1 MTLIEKVQ
9 ELQAISPPLK
19 PEEIKAKVDEWKATQ
34 PVKPIEEGKTSDS
47 SQANPSEE
55 SSSEV
60 TDSNS
65 EDGSSELSENFDFLN
80 GDLSELLKDETGF
93 KESAQQK
100 QQEAYDKFTS
110 VAKPN
115 EVISDK
121 GYDYKYDENG
131 VYYYKPEGSEDDKWK
146 TYEDKQ
152 AAPNLSIASRF
163 GHSDFDPSEYYK
175 TKKLLKKS
183 QELYV
188 GIDGQLEVSDNKQYT
203 LTADQL
209 KLEKDFIKSTSLND
223 KDDSNILKQ
232 TNDWFAKT
240 TVPEYKETFER
251 VGSGSDA
258 YQQKIR
264 ERVGDKPNPEWVE
277 AQIKSKK
284 AWDKLNTKPKNIS
297 EQAWIEQNMK
307 DTYSSNLI
315 QEKKEDKIESWIEDQ
330 ETGFDWKKAAMMFSP
345 AGSRIQVKDVFDRS
359 DKQKIIE
366 GIQKVR
372 KLNLDNK
379 SKDATNFAD
388 VAKNTIDGLS
398 TQIETL
404 SKAKYQTPE
413 EAKKGKALITKLH
426 NKRKDVIKLYEKK
439 VDNLNEMLLKPEYK
453 DISTRLDY
461 LERNFNTAAIYSE
474 NVKVGIAT
482 AGVALADLAHMVADA
497 PNNLGIND
505 NPYASKALSIISPI
519 SSLASKFV
527 ASQSYK
533 KTRQEAKDQ
542 VSNYIDQTMQGIA
555 HSQSLSDLKDGN
567 DWGRYFSTMLGS
579 QTLNTA
585 IMFGTGAMA
594 LPILT
599 SQAMGTKY
607 GEIETENKEREEAY
621 NKYMADGGDPNS
633 ADAPPRAYTPFQMY
647 TAVMGSGLL
656 EYGSER
662 ISLGIIGRSRAA
674 FNAMGPSVKQGFSRQ
689 ISSLMTR
696 QGATRAAKT
705 AGYYTLDVGKESISE
720 GGVELGNN
728 LFDRYVL
735 GKNVN
740 LLDGVPDSMFS
751 GGIMSGLVYKAPSL
765 AANIS
770 YMVQGPDTNTRIAN
784 NREKILKLQ
793 NTIASNPE
801 MSDANRAR
809 LNDQVVSLVK
819 KSSNEINKTLNRFS
833 DMDRS
838 EIDALSDLE
847 LQVNQKRIAID
858 EVKADPNF
866 NDKDVEI
873 SRIQNEIIE
882 LEIEKNNVLE
892 PYIQADAKESK
903 KGLSSTETVEL
914 TSRMQ
919 KGADVVADQLG
930 NVGIDRFD
938 TTEDIVGAFETLKA
952 EGINLEI
959 ETNEDGSIKDA
970 KDQGY
975 GIIATLPD
983 GTQQIIINNAS
994 SQADGTIPADNHE
1007 LVHAFSSK
1015 MDPAKLAKM
1024 GMDLKNKLDNDPYVE
1039 VDAGTK
1045 SLLKEYENDLND
1057 GKITEATFYEEVMAV
1072 TSDALNTGGIK
1083 INDPGKFAQT
1093 WNFLETIG
1101 WKQSFK
1107 DGDQVIDFLKDFNK
1121 DVLSGKGLSQ
1131 ETLDKAEVDMGLE
1144 TEVDLGVVKSS
1155 KASQAKN
1162 QKLVREA
1169 KRGDLKAVDA
1179 LIKDNS
1185 GIILQ
1190 KLGFNKDIGDVTS
1203 QDILNVVK
1211 DQAIGKGLFKGRQ
1224 KPLFDNYN
1232 PTKGEVSTY
1241 LGDIVGKRKAEIFK
1255 AAGLDATKFDTVS
1268 TDAPQAQQVADTTE
1282 QAEFDEVTNEEKGR
1296 KKVYPS
1302 NMPSIS
1308 KNIKPES
1315 IASIN
1320 EGAKRDILLNANK
1333 GIDAIVSSIKSE
1345 GKSTAKIL
1353 GKDVG
1358 TFAKGWPKF
1367 VNELVND
1374 GLTKVIPAAALK
1386 RRFGNVLNIKKTGT
1400 TPTKRVNPTT
1410 GKVTTFNKPVYEIPK
1425 ADNQSLIDYFTGQEK
1440 RRTSL
1445 LEVLGQDLVV
1455 EQLQELK
1462 NDNDFMSKLDS
1473 LTDGKA
1479 SEIMDSLDSK
1489 LDTRNLEDTSL
1500 DTVKA
1505 SKKKIKPEVAKQQL
1519 DDISKAKNAK
1529 LVNKV
1534 VGQTD
1539 LVINNSNRVEM
1550 QQGFQSAIETN
1561 GITLESFDAGNLQNS
1576 GAERVRLKNGDVV
1589 YNLSNGKTIPGVLKG
1604 KDKNGKKLF
1613 DAPTVESIIKV
1624 EGEGVTLVAARNR
1637 LYYGK
1642 SDPAYIKAREAAA
1655 KNPNIK
1661 KAKRVTAK
1669 QAGTTEG
1676 NNQAVIN
1683 QDALERVAL
1692 ELESAVANGMPM
1704 EFATMIIQG
1713 SYQAT
1718 TGLIKI
1724 SAPIVAKSIDPQ
1736 FAKEGKPNQTS
1747 GKEAFREEHSPPA
1760 SVIGGSLIWAIKNGQ
1775 VKSVME
1781 GVRNNYVQVL
1791 LSKADDVKIDR
1802 AGLDST
1808 LPDGVNIMTPNA
1820 GILRFAASGIN
1831 LNTIVDFKT
1840 GKSFAETMNVSV
1852 AKSSKK
1858 NPNIVKAQNSLI
1870 NEQQTKDIDAKTAQA
1885 RIKAYEPVAALE
1897 LESGKINVDNLGDK
1911 INVEMTIADQLT
1923 MLATY
1928 DKAARNARAIDAPK
1942 KGISVFDFDDTLA
1955 KTKEKVIVNNADGSS
1970 TEISAAKFAET
1981 ANELEANGATFDFS
1995 NFEGVA
2001 DGTKKGPLA
2010 DLALKR
2016 QDKFGSKDIFVLTA
2030 RPQASAQAI
2039 KTFLDGIGL
2048 NLPIS
2053 NITGLANGS
2062 PGAKGNWV
2070 AGKAAEGYNDFYF
2083 ADDAYKNVEAVQEV
2097 LSQVD
2102 VDSKVQI
2109 AKASK
2114 KKVFNQVFNDIIE
2127 NSTGIKSYKKYSPA
2141 KAQTIG
2147 ASKGKFDFLIPA
2159 SAEDFTGLLY
2169 KTLGKGKVG
2178 DAQMAFYKT
2187 NLLDPYNRAEIA
2199 VVNAKIQAANDFK
2212 ALKNN
2217 LKTLPK
2223 SLSKLTGIGKFTFS
2237 QASRVAVWT
2246 RQGMTV
2252 PGLSKTDLKQLNDFV
2267 DNNAEL
2273 NTFVDELIKI
2283 QKGKPYP
2290 KPTKNWVGGT
2300 ITSDIT
2306 TEINKVNRK
2315 EYMQEFQENADI
2327 IFNDANMAKLEAAYG
2342 PKYVEALKDNLRRMK
2357 SGSNR
2362 PIGGSRVVNE
2372 VLDWLNNSVGAVMFL
2387 NTRSAILQ
2395 TISAVNFVQVSGPNN
2410 LLAAGK
2416 AFANQKQYW
2425 KDFMT
2430 LMNSPYLVER
2440 RNGLKINVSES
2451 EIADAVAE
2459 SKNKPK
2465 AALAYLLSKGFVM
2478 TRFADSFA
2486 IASGGS
2492 TFYRNTVDALVKS
2505 GMDQKS
2511 AEKKAFDD
2519 FRALAEE
2526 SQQSSNPSRISQ
2538 QQASAA
2544 GRVILAF
2551 ANTPMQY
2558 ARIIKKSSQD
2568 LINGRGDWKSN
2579 VAKIAYYGAMQ
2590 NVVFNALQQALF
2602 ALAFSDDEEE
2612 KEKQK
2617 KDKTGRIVNGM
2628 VDSLIKG
2635 AGIQGQA
2642 VIALKNA
2649 IIKIAEEADKKSPEF
2664 QKAVDDLLG
2673 FSPPLSAKI
2682 RKIKG
2687 GLKAF
2692 SWNRKEMKEKGFDL
2706 NNPAYLASAQVISGL
2721 TNIPVDRAIKKLNNI
2736 RAIFS
2741 DSSAKWQKIAM
2752 ALGWSTW
2759 DVGLPFY
2766 GVEDKEVQTP
2776 QTILRDKVL
2785 KMKKETSGPQQKQM
2799 LLDLGLTKKEIKAL
2813 KYEENRVKKIIEL
2826 QNKNKK

>member
-1 MTLIEKVQ
+1 
-9 ELQAISPPLK
+9 
-19 PEEIKAKVDEWKATQ
+19 
-34 PVKPIEEGKTSDS
+34 
-47 SQANPSEE
+47 
-55 SSSEV
+55 
-60 TDSNS
+60 
-65 EDGSSELSENFDFLN
+65 
-80 GDLSELLKDETGF
+80 
-93 KESAQQK
+93 
-100 QQEAYDKFTS
+100 
-110 VAKPN
+110 
-115 EVISDK
+115 
-121 GYDYKYDENG
+121 
-131 VYYYKPEGSEDDKWK
+131 
-146 TYEDKQ
+146 
-152 AAPNLSIASRF
+152 
-163 GHSDFDPSEYYK
+163 
-175 TKKLLKKS
+175 
-183 QELYV
+183 
-188 GIDGQLEVSDNKQYT
+188 
-203 LTADQL
+203 
-209 KLEKDFIKSTSLND
+209 
-223 KDDSNILKQ
+223 
-232 TNDWFAKT
+232 
-240 TVPEYKETFER
+240 
-251 VGSGSDA
+251 
-258 YQQKIR
+258 
-264 ERVGDKPNPEWVE
+264 
-277 AQIKSKK
+277 
-284 AWDKLNTKPKNIS
+284 
-297 EQAWIEQNMK
+297 
-307 DTYSSNLI
+307 
-315 QEKKEDKIESWIEDQ
+315 
-330 ETGFDWKKAAMMFSP
+330 
-345 AGSRIQVKDVFDRS
+345 
-359 DKQKIIE
+359 
-366 GIQKVR
+366 
-372 KLNLDNK
+372 
-379 SKDATNFAD
+379 
-388 VAKNTIDGLS
+388 
-398 TQIETL
+398 
-404 SKAKYQTPE
+404 
-413 EAKKGKALITKLH
+413 
-426 NKRKDVIKLYEKK
+426 
-439 VDNLNEMLLKPEYK
+439 
-453 DISTRLDY
+453 
-461 LERNFNTAAIYSE
+461 
-474 NVKVGIAT
+474 
-482 AGVALADLAHMVADA
+482 
-497 PNNLGIND
+497 
-505 NPYASKALSIISPI
+505 
-519 SSLASKFV
+519 
-527 ASQSYK
+527 
-533 KTRQEAKDQ
+533 
-542 VSNYIDQTMQGIA
+542 
-555 HSQSLSDLKDGN
+555 
-567 DWGRYFSTMLGS
+567 
-579 QTLNTA
+579 
-585 IMFGTGAMA
+585 
-594 LPILT
+594 
-599 SQAMGTKY
+599 
-607 GEIETENKEREEAY
+607 
-621 NKYMADGGDPNS
+621 
-633 ADAPPRAYTPFQMY
+633 
-647 TAVMGSGLL
+647 MGSGLL

-689 ISSLMTR
+689 ISSLTTR

-975 GIIATLPD
+975 GIIATLPN

-1007 LVHAFSSK
+1007 LIHAFSSK

-1024 GMDLKNKLDNDPYVE
+1024 GIDLKNKLDNDPYVE
-1039 VDAGTK
+1039 VDANTK
-1045 SLLKEYENDLND
+1045 SLLKEYEADLND
-1057 GKITEATFYEEVMAV
+1057 GKISEATFYEEVMAV
-1072 TSDALNTGGIK
+1072 TSDALNTGGIT
-1083 INDPGKFAQT
+1083 ISDPSKFAQT

-1107 DGDQVIDFLKDFNK
+1107 DGAQVIDFLKDFNK

-1144 TEVDLGVVKSS
+1144 TEVDLGTVKSS

-1190 KLGFNKDIGDVTS
+1190 KLGFNKDIGDITS

-1224 KPLFDNYN
+1224 KPLFENYN

-1241 LGDIVGKRKAEIFK
+1241 LGDIVSKRKAEIFK

-1282 QAEFDEVTNEEKGR
+1282 QSEFDEVTNEETGR
-1296 KKVYPS
+1296 DKVYPS
-1302 NMPSIS
+1302 QMESIS

-1315 IASIN
+1315 IVSIK
-1320 EGAKRDILLNANK
+1320 ESAKRDILLNASK
-1333 GIDAIVSSIKSE
+1333 GADAIIASIKSE
-1345 GKSTAKIL
+1345 GKNIAKTL

-1367 VNELVND
+1367 VNELVKD
-1374 GLTKVIPAAALK
+1374 GLTKVIPAPALK
-1386 RRFGNVLNIKKTGT
+1386 RRFGSVLNIKKTGT
-1400 TPTKRVNPTT
+1400 TPTKKVNPTT

-1425 ADNQSLIDYFTGQEK
+1425 ADNQALIDYFTGQEK

-1462 NDNDFMSKLDS
+1462 NDSDFMTKLDS

-1479 SEIMDSLDSK
+1479 LEIMDSVDSK

-1505 SKKKIKPEVAKQQL
+1505 SKKKIKPEVIKQQL

-1534 VGQTD
+1534 VGQDD

-1550 QQGFQSAIETN
+1550 QDGFQSAIETN
-1561 GITLESFDAGNLQNS
+1561 KITLEAFDAGNLQNS
-1576 GAERVRLKNGDVV
+1576 GAERTRLTNGDVV
-1589 YNLSNGKTIPGVLKG
+1589 YTLSNGKTIPGVLKG
-1604 KDKNGKKLF
+1604 KDKNNKKLF
-1613 DAPTVESIIKV
+1613 DPPTARSIVEI

-1642 SDPAYIKAREAAA
+1642 SDPAYVNAREAAR
-1655 KNPNIK
+1655 KNPSKGK

-1669 QAGTTEG
+1669 QANTPQGID
-1676 NNQAVIN
+1676 QARIN
-1683 QDALERVAL
+1683 QDVLESVAL
-1692 ELESAVANGMPM
+1692 ELETAVANGMPM

-1718 TGLIKI
+1718 TGLTKI
-1724 SAPIVAKSIDPQ
+1724 SAPIIAKSSDPQ
-1736 FAKEGKPNQTS
+1736 FAKEGKPNQTG
-1747 GKEAFREEHSPPA
+1747 GKETFREEHSPPA
-1760 SVIGGSLIWAIKNGQ
+1760 SVVGGSLIWAIKNGQ
-1775 VKSVME
+1775 VSSVME
-1781 GVRNNYVQVL
+1781 GIRNNYTQVL

-1820 GILRFAASGIN
+1820 GILRFAAAGIN
-1831 LNTIVDFKT
+1831 LNTIIDFKT
-1840 GKSFAETMNVSV
+1840 GKSFADIMNVSV
-1852 AKSSKK
+1852 AKPSKK

-1870 NEQQTKDIDAKTAQA
+1870 NEQQTQDIDAKTAQA
-1885 RIKAYEPVAALE
+1885 RIKAYEPIAALE

-1911 INVEMTIADQLT
+1911 INIEMTIADQLT

-1955 KTKEKVIVNNADGSS
+1955 RTKEKVIVNNADGSS

-1981 ANELEANGATFDFS
+1981 AGELEANGATFDFA

-2053 NITGLANGS
+2053 NITGLANGT

-2102 VDSKVQI
+2102 VDSEVQI

-2127 NSTGIKSYKKYSPA
+2127 NSTGIESYKVYSPA
-2141 KAQTIG
+2141 KAETTG
-2147 ASKGKFDFLIPA
+2147 ASKGKFDFLIPP

-2187 NLLDPYNRAEIA
+2187 NLLDPYNRAEVA

-2212 ALKNN
+2212 ALKSN

-2237 QASRVAVWT
+2237 QAARVAVWT

-2273 NTFVDELIKI
+2273 NTFADELIKI

-2290 KPTKNWVGGT
+2290 SPTKTWVSGT

-2306 TEINKVNRK
+2306 TEIDKVNRK

-2327 IFNDANMAKLEAAYG
+2327 MFSDENMAKLEAAYG
-2342 PKYVEALKDNLRRMK
+2342 PRYVEALKDSLRRMK

-2362 PIGGSRVVNE
+2362 PLGGSRVVNN

-2395 TISAVNFVQVSGPNN
+2395 TLSAVNFIQVSGPNN
-2410 LLAAGK
+2410 ILAAGK

-2425 KDFMT
+2425 SDFMT

-2511 AEKKAFDD
+2511 AEKQAFNE

-2526 SQQSSNPSRISQ
+2526 SQQSSNPSKISQ

-2568 LINGRGDWKSN
+2568 LLNGRGDWKSN
-2579 VAKIAYYGAMQ
+2579 VSKIAYYGAMQ

-2602 ALAFSDDEEE
+2602 ALAFSDDDEEE
-2612 KEKQK
+2612 KETQR
-2617 KDKTGRIVNGM
+2617 KDKQGRIINGM
-2628 VDSLIKG
+2628 VDSLLKG
-2635 AGIQGQA
+2635 AGIGGQA
-2642 VIALKNA
+2642 VASLKNA
-2649 IIKIAEEADKKSPEF
+2649 LMTIAEEADKKSPEF

-2721 TNIPVDRAIKKLNNI
+2721 TNLPVDRAIKKLNNI

-2741 DSSAKWQKIAM
+2741 DSSAKWQKVAM
-2752 ALGWSTW
+2752 SLGWSTW

-2766 GVEDKEVQTP
+2766 GVEDKEIETP
-2776 QTILRDKVL
+2776 ETILRDKVVN
-2785 KMKKETSGPQQKQM
+2785 MKKDTTTKEQKQM
-2799 LLDLGLTKKEIKAL
+2799 LLDLGLTRAEIKKL
-2813 KYEENRVKKIIEL
+2813 KYEEERVKKIIAL
-2826 QNKNKK
+2826 QSKNKK

>member
-1 MTLIEKVQ
+1 MTL
-9 ELQAISPPLK
+9 LQYITSLQDEGLSQ
-19 PEEIKAKVDEWKATQ
+19 EEIFAKSQEWKKNNPQ
-34 PVKPIEEGKTSDS
+34 EKPIEEKTDEVEVKTDDS
-47 SQANPSEE
+47 QTKDPSLE
-55 SSSEV
+55 SKDSTGSE
-60 TDSNS
+60 S
-65 EDGSSELSENFDFLN
+65 EDGSSQPANNSKLTPE
-80 GDLSELLKDETGF
+80 
-93 KESAQQK
+93 QQA
-100 QQEAYDKFTS
+100 EYDKITA

-115 EVISDK
+115 EVINDK
-121 GYDYKYDENG
+121 GYDFKYDNDG

-152 AAPNLSIASRF
+152 GPSNLSIASKF
-163 GHSDFDPSEYYK
+163 GHSSFDTSDYYK
-175 TKKLLKKS
+175 TKKLLKKGE
-183 QELYV
+183 ELYV
-188 GIDGQLEVSDNKQYT
+188 GVDGQLEVSDNKQYT

-209 KLEKDFIKSTSLND
+209 KLEKEFIKSTSLND
-223 KDDSNILKQ
+223 KDDSKILKQ

-240 TVPEYKETFER
+240 TVPEYKIEYER
-251 VGSGSDA
+251 AGSGSDA
-258 YQQKIR
+258 YQQKTKTRI
-264 ERVGDKPNPEWVE
+264 GDKPNPEWVE

-284 AWDKLNTKPKNIS
+284 AWDKLSTKPKNIS

-307 DTYSSNLI
+307 DTYSSNLT
-315 QEKKEDKIESWIEDQ
+315 QKKKEDKIESWIENQ

-345 AGSRIQVKDVFDRS
+345 AGASIKVKDVFDRS

-398 TQIETL
+398 TQIELL

-413 EAKKGKALITKLH
+413 EAEKGKALITKLH

-453 DISTRLDY
+453 DIGTRLDY
-461 LERNFNTAAIYSE
+461 LERNFNNVAIYSE
-474 NVKVGIAT
+474 NVKVGIAN
-482 AGVALADLAHMVADA
+482 AGVALADFAHMVADA
-497 PNNLGIND
+497 PNAFGIEE
-505 NPYASKALSIISPI
+505 NPYAEKVFSVVSPI
-519 SSLASKFV
+519 ASLAAKFV
-527 ASQSYK
+527 
-533 KTRQEAKDQ
+533 KTQPYQQTREKAKDQ
-542 VSNYIDQTMQGIA
+542 VANYVEQTMQGIPHA
-555 HSQSLSDLKDGN
+555 QSLSDLKDGN

-585 IMFGTGAMA
+585 IMFGTGGAA

-599 SQAMGTKY
+599 AQAVGGSY
-607 GEIETENKEREEAY
+607 GEMEKENKERIKAGLP
-621 NKYMADGGDPNS
+621 AFS
-633 ADAPPRAYTPFQMY
+633 PFQMY
-647 TAVMGSGLL
+647 GVAMGNGLL
-656 EYGSER
+656 EYGSEK

-674 FNAMGPSVKQGFSRQ
+674 FKAMGPSVKQGFTTQ
-689 ISSLMTR
+689 ISNLMTGS
-696 QGATRAAKT
+696 GAIRAGKAV
-705 AGYYTLDVGKESISE
+705 GYYGLDVAKEGGSE
-720 GGVELGNN
+720 GFVEFGGN

-735 GKNVN
+735 GKDVN
-740 LLDGVPDSMFS
+740 LLDGVPDSIFS
-751 GGIMSGLVYKAPSL
+751 GSIMSGLVYKAPAL
-765 AANIS
+765 AAGIS
-770 YMVQGPDTNTRIAN
+770 SMVQGPDTNTKIAN
-784 NREKILKLQ
+784 NRQKILDLE
-793 NTIASNPE
+793 NTLTENPE
-801 MSDANRAR
+801 MSEANRAR
-809 LNDQVVSLVK
+809 LNNQIVKLVK
-819 KSSNEINKTLNRFS
+819 NSSNEINTTLNRFT

-838 EIDALSDLE
+838 EIDTLSDIE
-847 LQVNQKRIAID
+847 LQVNTKRKAID
-858 EVKADPNF
+858 EVNADPNF
-866 NDKDVEI
+866 NNKDAEI
-873 SRIQNEIIE
+873 SRIKNEIIE

-892 PYIQADAKESK
+892 PYIQADAKQSK
-903 KGLSSTETVEL
+903 KGLSSSETVEL

-919 KGADVVADQLG
+919 EGADVVAEQLG
-930 NVGIDRFD
+930 DVGIDRFD

-1039 VDAGTK
+1039 LDANTK
-1045 SLLKEYENDLND
+1045 SLLQEYEADLND
-1057 GKITEATFYEEVMAV
+1057 GKISEATFYEEVMAV
-1072 TSDALNTGGIK
+1072 TSDALNTGSIK
-1083 INDPGKFAQT
+1083 ISDPGKFAQT

-1131 ETLDKAEVDMGLE
+1131 QTLDKAEVDMGLE

-1282 QAEFDEVTNEEKGR
+1282 QTEFDEVTNEEKGR

-1320 EGAKRDILLNANK
+1320 EGAKRDILLNASK

-1345 GKSTAKIL
+1345 GKITAKIL

-1358 TFAKGWPKF
+1358 TFSKGWPKF

-1462 NDNDFMSKLDS
+1462 NDSDFMTKLDS

-1479 SEIMDSLDSK
+1479 SEIMENLDSK

-1505 SKKKIKPEVAKQQL
+1505 SKKVNKTPTNKQEQDDIVIEQGAEPITQDVEGVSRFIDFLTNPKGLISGFGDLTNIILKPSTFSGAGNSATTEKGGGAIGRGFKLITNRLRTRSKDLSSTLDSLSKGEVGELSVIKEQVKNSTNEKNVSKEDRKAVQDAIGPQKGVAKATKNQSKQYS
-1519 DDISKAKNAK
+1519 ISKGKKIIYDGLRKAIKSNSLNIAGIREMIGNQNANAG
-1529 LVNKV
+1529 LGRNMA
-1534 VGQTD
+1534 T
-1539 LVINNSNRVEM
+1539 LNSDGR
-1550 QQGFQSAIETN
+1550 
-1561 GITLESFDAGNLQNS
+1561 
-1576 GAERVRLKNGDVV
+1576 
-1589 YNLSNGKTIPGVLKG
+1589 G
-1604 KDKNGKKLF
+1604 KDKDGRYEEHWFQASQWN
-1613 DAPTVESIIKV
+1613 IN
-1624 EGEGVTLVAARNR
+1624 TLKA
-1637 LYYGK
+1637 LGK
-1642 SDPAYIKAREAAA
+1642 SDLIWNAWTKFSNSNYYQEIINNKTQTAVDKTYDITMPDGSVVKWKSKDKLHPLLQQAIDKGLETGDFSDANKLADIRKYPGKDVHTEVNPFTHGRNGISDAVRYDIIVSKDLQA
-1655 KNPNIK
+1655 NPNIQHATSAIINEVIIGK
-1661 KAKRVTAK
+1661 ITTK
-1669 QAGTTEG
+1669 QAQER
-1676 NNQAVIN
+1676 I
-1683 QDALERVAL
+1683 DAYKPIAKLE
-1692 ELESAVANGMPM
+1692 
-1704 EFATMIIQG
+1704 
-1713 SYQAT
+1713 
-1718 TGLIKI
+1718 
-1724 SAPIVAKSIDPQ
+1724 
-1736 FAKEGKPNQTS
+1736 
-1747 GKEAFREEHSPPA
+1747 
-1760 SVIGGSLIWAIKNGQ
+1760 
-1775 VKSVME
+1775 
-1781 GVRNNYVQVL
+1781 
-1791 LSKADDVKIDR
+1791 
-1802 AGLDST
+1802 
-1808 LPDGVNIMTPNA
+1808 
-1820 GILRFAASGIN
+1820 
-1831 LNTIVDFKT
+1831 
-1840 GKSFAETMNVSV
+1840 

-1858 NPNIVKAQNSLI
+1858 NTS
-1870 NEQQTKDIDAKTAQA
+1870 TF
-1885 RIKAYEPVAALE
+1885 
-1897 LESGKINVDNLGDK
+1897 GDK
-1911 INVEMTIADQLT
+1911 LNTEMTIAEQLT
-1923 MLATY
+1923 ILGTY
-1928 DKAARNARAIDAPK
+1928 DKAARNARAIDTPK

-1955 KTKEKVIVNNADGSS
+1955 RTKEKVIVNNADGSS
-1970 TEISAAKFAET
+1970 TEISAAQFAET

-2048 NLPIS
+2048 NLPLS

-2127 NSTGIKSYKKYSPA
+2127 NSTGIKSYKVYSPA

-2252 PGLSKTDLKQLNDFV
+2252 PGLSKTDLKQLNDFI

-2290 KPTKNWVGGT
+2290 KPTKNWVSGT

-2327 IFNDANMAKLEAAYG
+2327 IFNDENMAKLEAAYG
-2342 PKYVEALKDNLRRMK
+2342 PKYVEALKDSLRRMK

-2395 TISAVNFVQVSGPNN
+2395 TISAVNFIQLSGPNN

-2642 VIALKNA
+2642 IIALKNA
-2649 IIKIAEEADKKSPEF
+2649 IVKIAEEADKNSPEF

-2692 SWNRKEMKEKGFDL
+2692 SWSRKEMKEKGFDL

-2721 TNIPVDRAIKKLNNI
+2721 TNIPVDRAVKKLNNI

-2776 QTILRDKVL
+2776 QTILRDKVS

-2813 KYEENRVKKIIEL
+2813 RYEENRVKKIIEL

>member
-19 PEEIKAKVDEWKATQ
+19 PEEITAKVAEWKSTQ
-34 PVKPIEEGKTSDS
+34 PVETVEEGKTTDS

-65 EDGSSELSENFDFLN
+65 EDGSSESSTEDFDFLN
-80 GDLSELLKDETGF
+80 GDLSEVLKDDSGF
-93 KESAQQK
+93 KEGVQKK
-100 QQEAYDKFTS
+100 QQEAYDKFTA
-110 VAKPN
+110 VAKPD
-115 EVISDK
+115 EVITK
-121 GYDYKYDENG
+121 GGWDMKYTADG
-131 VYYYKPEGSEDDKWK
+131 SYYTKKKGANNWIKLEEG
-146 TYEDKQ
+146 TN
-152 AAPNLSIASRF
+152 AFGSISNVF
-163 GHSDFDPSEYYK
+163 GHSDFDLKESKKNSKMFSDVGNIFNPKPRSVSKEQQSIDDIIANDNTGAFVVPVATKLKVDKKIAEKQNEIKGLSIMDPKAAKIQEEINALKLSIDPVQTAIYK
-175 TKKLLKKS
+175 TEQFNKDTALTDS
-183 QELYV
+183 QV
-188 GIDGQLEVSDNKQYT
+188 NSIRQKTIDFMSSDKM
-203 LTADQL
+203 
-209 KLEKDFIKSTSLND
+209 
-223 KDDSNILKQ
+223 
-232 TNDWFAKT
+232 
-240 TVPEYKETFER
+240 VPEVKVETER
-251 VGSGSDA
+251 VKIGSEGGKPIYDTITT
-258 YQQKIR
+258 KTETGRMI
-264 ERVGDKPNPEWVE
+264 PNPELEEITAEAKSDLAATMKVSVEDLKDDPKTQEKLDAIIREKYTQKLESKAEDKNIKSWIHKNRDLFTKGE
-277 AQIKSKK
+277 AQERQALYAKVNQLDVNKRENQVLKTVKDAQNDIGTIRKAMKQLSQAEYQSQEEVDKANKLFKK
-284 AWDKLNTKPKNIS
+284 LRS
-297 EQAWIEQNMK
+297 
-307 DTYSSNLI
+307 
-315 QEKKEDKIESWIEDQ
+315 QEKKLVGVYSSE
-330 ETGFDWKKAAMMFSP
+330 
-345 AGSRIQVKDVFDRS
+345 
-359 DKQKIIE
+359 
-366 GIQKVR
+366 
-372 KLNLDNK
+372 
-379 SKDATNFAD
+379 
-388 VAKNTIDGLS
+388 
-398 TQIETL
+398 
-404 SKAKYQTPE
+404 
-413 EAKKGKALITKLH
+413 
-426 NKRKDVIKLYEKK
+426 YEKI
-439 VDNLNEMLLKPEYK
+439 D
-453 DISTRLDY
+453 DILTDKKSLAKSIDF
-461 LERNFNTAAIYSE
+461 LERNYSFTANFVTSA
-474 NVKVGIAT
+474 GM
-482 AGVALADLAHMVADA
+482 AGVDLGQSLEEVLFRLADA
-497 PNNLGIND
+497 PNAFDFADNKVFTALTPFSAMAAAIVDSDTYKDKRKEINNSIDAWQNGITEGMAK
-505 NPYASKALSIISPI
+505 PVELSEI
-519 SSLASKFV
+519 SS
-527 ASQSYK
+527 
-533 KTRQEAKDQ
+533 
-542 VSNYIDQTMQGIA
+542 I
-555 HSQSLSDLKDGN
+555 SDIGM
-567 DWGRYFSTMLGS
+567 FSAQMIGS
-579 QTLNTA
+579 QIPNTA
-585 IMFGTGAMA
+585 ILMATGGTGLYVLGASSAGSSFQGMQSDIDQSKKA
-594 LPILT
+594 HDEWIANGKNGPEPDLV
-599 SQAMGTKY
+599 
-607 GEIETENKEREEAY
+607 EY
-621 NKYMADGGDPNS
+621 NPY
-633 ADAPPRAYTPFQMY
+633 QMY
-647 TAVMGSGLL
+647 GVATLNGVTEVL
-656 EYGSER
+656 SER
-662 ISLGIIGRSRAA
+662 ISLGIINRSQKA
-674 FNAMGPSVKQGFSRQ
+674 FNLDGAIKKGFVDQVKSIFTKS
-689 ISSLMTR
+689 
-696 QGATRAAKT
+696 T
-705 AGYYTLDVGKESISE
+705 ARTLKVYGVDTVGESFSE
-720 GGVELGNN
+720 GGVQLASNI
-728 LFDRYVL
+728 FDNVIL
-735 GKNVN
+735 GKSVP
-740 LLDGVPDSMFS
+740 LLEGVPTSMVS
-751 GGIMSGLVYKAPSL
+751 GAMMSGLVYKSPGLAKGIINMTQSVDSNQKIKQNFDKIKELETSL
-765 AANIS
+765 RPPNVLSSKARGIVSNK
-770 YMVQGPDTNTRIAN
+770 IA
-784 NREKILKLQ
+784 
-793 NTIASNPE
+793 
-801 MSDANRAR
+801 D
-809 LNDQVVSLVK
+809 LVK
-819 KSSNEINKTLNRFS
+819 SSSTEINKGLQRFS
-833 DMDRS
+833 TMPIETVRELSQIEADIFDIRNDMEVLNNETGFKEGKEAAVKQLKDAMLDQQIKKS
-838 EIDALSDLE
+838 KLIAETEI
-847 LQVNQKRIAID
+847 
-858 EVKADPNF
+858 
-866 NDKDVEI
+866 
-873 SRIQNEIIE
+873 IQNPDGT
-882 LEIEKNNVLE
+882 V
-892 PYIQADAKESK
+892 PVTTRDIQQGS
-903 KGLSSTETVEL
+903 
-914 TSRMQ
+914 
-919 KGADVVADQLG
+919 DVVAEQLG
-930 NVGIDRFD
+930 DVGINRFD
-938 TTEDIVGAFETLKA
+938 TTEDLLGGLETLK
-952 EGINLEI
+952 EQGIQVNVR
-959 ETNEDGSIKDA
+959 TNEDGTVKDA
-970 KDQGY
+970 KEQDY
-975 GIIATLPD
+975 GLIATLPN
-983 GTQQIIINNAS
+983 GTKQVIINNAS
-994 SQADGTIPADNHE
+994 SQADGVMPADKHE
-1007 LVHAFSSK
+1007 IFHVFAGK
-1015 MDPAKLAKM
+1015 MDPAKLSKM
-1024 GMDLKNKLDNDPYVE
+1024 GKDLFNSIKNDPNIE
-1039 VDAGTK
+1039 IDKETLD
-1045 SLLKEYENDLND
+1045 LLDQYETDLND
-1057 GKITEATFYEEVMAV
+1057 GVIDEAGFYEEVMAV
-1072 TSDALNTGGIK
+1072 TSDALTPDVDGNTSIK
-1083 INDPGKFAQT
+1083 VKEVSGLKAIGNKI
-1093 WNFLETIG
+1093 LETIG

-1107 DGDQVIDFLKDFNK
+1107 DGNQVVDFLKAFNK
-1121 DVLSGKGLSQ
+1121 DVVSGKGLSQ

-1144 TEVDLGVVKSS
+1144 TEVDLGTVKSS
-1155 KASQAKN
+1155 KVSQAKN

-1241 LGDIVGKRKAEIFK
+1241 LGDIVAKRKAEIFK

-1282 QAEFDEVTNEEKGR
+1282 QTEFDEVTNEEKGR

-1320 EGAKRDILLNANK
+1320 EGAKRDILLNASK

-1345 GKSTAKIL
+1345 SKNTAKIL

-1462 NDNDFMSKLDS
+1462 NDADFMTKLDS
-1473 LTDGKA
+1473 LTNGKA
-1479 SEIMDSLDSK
+1479 SEIMDSIDSK
-1489 LDTRNLEDTSL
+1489 LDARNLEDTSL

-1505 SKKKIKPEVAKQQL
+1505 SKKKIKNAADNIDIDSKIKDQFVDKVETILEKNPEVTLEEAIEFEAARIGKSRGFAYENVIIDKLKKLKIPGFKVSGLAGGNAVGIPDFASTIFDSNFDVEVKLEKAQYSSVTL
-1519 DDISKAKNAK
+1519 KHRNELTTFSKDKEYSFVDRLTKDLISKAKKPLAEYRKKAGELGADLDLYDKTGKLPLDIYTQLQKEGFQKAITQTAK
-1529 LVNKV
+1529 FNQDIISELYQKKIPPTNYIQIKNKGLFSMGSNPLNLPIPQFKADVNV
-1534 VGQTD
+1534 TLRVSRGSRTD
-1539 LVINNSNRVEM
+1539 LNGVEMTTMNLRILPDNLTNLGVSDFSLDNVSQMESMMNTPQVKMLELNEQANENINN
-1550 QQGFQSAIETN
+1550 
-1561 GITLESFDAGNLQNS
+1561 
-1576 GAERVRLKNGDVV
+1576 
-1589 YNLSNGKTIPGVLKG
+1589 
-1604 KDKNGKKLF
+1604 
-1613 DAPTVESIIKV
+1613 
-1624 EGEGVTLVAARNR
+1624 
-1637 LYYGK
+1637 
-1642 SDPAYIKAREAAA
+1642 
-1655 KNPNIK
+1655 
-1661 KAKRVTAK
+1661 
-1669 QAGTTEG
+1669 
-1676 NNQAVIN
+1676 
-1683 QDALERVAL
+1683 
-1692 ELESAVANGMPM
+1692 
-1704 EFATMIIQG
+1704 
-1713 SYQAT
+1713 
-1718 TGLIKI
+1718 
-1724 SAPIVAKSIDPQ
+1724 PILPD
-1736 FAKEGKPNQTS
+1736 
-1747 GKEAFREEHSPPA
+1747 
-1760 SVIGGSLIWAIKNGQ
+1760 AIKF
-1775 VKSVME
+1775 
-1781 GVRNNYVQVL
+1781 
-1791 LSKADDVKIDR
+1791 SKKK
-1802 AGLDST
+1802 G
-1808 LPDGVNIMTPNA
+1808 G
-1820 GILRFAASGIN
+1820 
-1831 LNTIVDFKT
+1831 NTIVEAMTNADK
-1840 GKSFAETMNVSV
+1840 
-1852 AKSSKK
+1852 
-1858 NPNIVKAQNSLI
+1858 
-1870 NEQQTKDIDAKTAQA
+1870 
-1885 RIKAYEPVAALE
+1885 ALE
-1897 LESGKINVDNLGDK
+1897 IARKLNQPIKKI
-1911 INVEMTIADQLT
+1911 
-1923 MLATY
+1923 
-1928 DKAARNARAIDAPK
+1928 R
-1942 KGISVFDFDDTLA
+1942 VFDFDDTLA
-1955 KTKEKVIVNNADGSS
+1955 KTNSQVLVTTIDGKIRKINA
-1970 TEISAAKFAET
+1970 TQFALESQQ
-1981 ANELEANGATFDFS
+1981 LEAEGAEFDFS
-1995 NFEGVA
+1995 EFSQVI
-2001 DGTKKGPLA
+2001 DGKKGPLF
-2010 DLALKR
+2010 DLAKKIADSPGKR
-2016 QDKFGSKDIFVLTA
+2016 DMFILTA
-2030 RPQASAQAI
+2030 RPQNAANGI

-2048 NLPIS
+2048 NIPIE
-2053 NITGLANGS
+2053 NITGLQD
-2062 PGAKGNWV
+2062 GAPEAKARWMV
-2070 AGKAAEGYNDFYF
+2070 EKAAEGYNDFYF
-2083 ADDAYKNVEAVQEV
+2083 ADDALKNVKAVKDV
-2097 LSQVD
+2097 LSTVD
-2102 VDSKVQI
+2102 VKSKVQL

-2114 KKVFNQVFNDIIE
+2114 KKVFNKVFNDIIE
-2127 NSTGIKSYKKYSPA
+2127 NSTGIKSYKVYSPA

-2199 VVNAKIQAANDFK
+2199 VVNAKIAAANDFK

-2223 SLSKLTGIGKFTFS
+2223 SLSKLTGVGKFTFS

-2273 NTFVDELIKI
+2273 NTFADELIKI

-2290 KPTKNWVGGT
+2290 APTKTWVSGT

-2327 IFNDANMAKLEAAYG
+2327 IFSDENMSKLEAAYG

-2362 PIGGSRVVNE
+2362 PIGGSRVVNN

-2579 VAKIAYYGAMQ
+2579 VSKIAYYGAMQ

-2642 VIALKNA
+2642 VIAIKNA

-2692 SWNRKEMKEKGFDL
+2692 SWSRKEMKEKGFDL

-2741 DSSAKWQKIAM
+2741 DSSAKWQKVAM

-2766 GVEDKEVQTP
+2766 GVEDKEIQTP
-2776 QTILRDKVL
+2776 QTILRDKVS

-2813 KYEENRVKKIIEL
+2813 RYEENRIKKIIEL